1 MNFELSQEQQLLAD
15 SLKRFT
21 INDYGFDAR
30 AKIVASPTGWSA
42 EVWATLA
49 EMGLLGLPFPAE
61 HDGFGGTAVDVMIV
75 MEAIG
80 EALIVEPYLATVG
93 LGGQFV
99 TRGGSPAQ
107 RKRLLPAIAQGQ
119 CRAHR
124 ARRPLRP
131 GPGRPPRPARG

>member
-1 MNFELSQEQQLLAD
+1 MDFELTQEQQLLAD
-15 SLKRFT
+15 SLKRYT
-21 INDYGFDAR
+21 TNAYSFDAR
-30 AKIVASPTGWSA
+30 TKIVGSPKGWSE
-42 EVWATLA
+42 EVWAALA

-99 TRGGSPAQ
+99 ARGATPAQ
-107 RKRLLPAIAQGQ
+107 QKRLLPAIAQGTSKMAF
-119 CRAHR
+119 AH
-124 ARRPLRP
+124 
-131 GPGRPPRPARG
+131 